1 MIWRSVFESF
11 CLLRRESRLKV
22 KKEKQPR
29 IFGSTGLVS
38 VFCFVIC
45 PRQEGLASDLAAHR
59 LNGAQ
64 AAQNVFTGLVRALIR
79 QKDRFASLSPCR
91 FSVFSP
97 VSFDPFSK
105 EADEKGIGLL
115 LLGSL
120 RFRSFSSG
128 RSECL

>member
-64 AAQNVFTGLVRALIR
+64 AAQNVFTGLAPALIR
-79 QKDRFASLSPCR
+79 QKGDDGSFCVLVALSLLGVFS
-91 FSVFSP
+91 SVF
-97 VSFDPFSK
+97 
-105 EADEKGIGLL
+105 
-115 LLGSL
+115 
-120 RFRSFSSG
+120 
-128 RSECL
+128 